1 MFLHKRKFAKVS
13 ANLALNSP
21 PASVQNNIMSDSL
34 GSFRANSAKSSRRKT
49 LVATLSFVLI
59 ASSALA
65 QGPGGPGSG
74 QSGGPGGPGGGFGG
88 GPQGGPGGSGFKLP
102 SFQLELPA
110 SAAAPAMQSP
120 SGNTGPT
127 QSNNAI
133 GLPNFPD
140 PKLNLPSISPYADPT
155 SPENNPLI
163 KTSELDLKARL
174 NQDGPDISSGIV
186 WRVFAPEVGADGQ
199 LALIASAKGGS
210 TVFNLPEGSY
220 LVHAAYG
227 RAGATKRITL
237 NKNTRH
243 EVMTLDA
250 GGMKLSAVL
259 PDEAKIKS
267 DLVRFSIYADED
279 NSDRSLIVPDVK
291 PDTIIRL
298 NSGTY
303 HVVSNYGTANAIIRA
318 DIRVEAGKLTE
329 ATVQHRAAEV
339 VLKLVAKKGG
349 EALADTSWS
358 ILNASGDVVRESA
371 GAYSSMV
378 LIEGDYVAVAKNKDR
393 IYQRDFKVTSGANE
407 EVEVIANRESEAL
420 TDDDA
425 AQD

>member
-1 MFLHKRKFAKVS
+1 
-13 ANLALNSP
+13 
-21 PASVQNNIMSDSL
+21 MSDIPGL
-34 GSFRANSAKSSRRKT
+34 FQANSVKSSRSKT
-49 LVATLSFVLI
+49 LAATLSFVLI

-65 QGPGGPGSG
+65 QGPGGPGG
-74 QSGGPGGPGGGFGG
+74 PGGPAGGPGGFMGGGFGQA
-88 GPQGGPGGSGFKLP
+88 PQGSIGGGFTMPNFRPAPMDNAPLAPQTPADGAWTNGAGPV
-102 SFQLELPA
+102 
-110 SAAAPAMQSP
+110 
-120 SGNTGPT
+120 
-127 QSNNAI
+127 QSNTTNSLTGSLP
-133 GLPNFPD
+133 GLPEQ
-140 PKLNLPSISPYADPT
+140 KLNLPALSPYASPL
-155 SPENNPLI
+155 SPENNPLT

-186 WRVFAPEVGADGQ
+186 WRVFAPEVGPDGQ
-199 LALIASAKGGS
+199 LALIASSKGGS

-237 NKNTRH
+237 THATRQ

-250 GGMKLSAVL
+250 GGLKLSAVL
-259 PDEAKIKS
+259 PDHGEIKS

-279 NSDRSLIVPDVK
+279 NTDRSLIVPDVK

-339 VLKLVAKKGG
+339 MLKLVAKKGG

-358 ILNASGDVVRESA
+358 VLNASGDVVRESA

-393 IYQRDFKVTSGANE
+393 IYQRDFKVTSGNNE
-407 EVEVIANRESEAL
+407 EVEVVANRESEAL
-420 TDDDA
+420 TDDDDA
-425 AQD
+425 LD

>member
-1 MFLHKRKFAKVS
+1 MVD
-13 ANLALNSP
+13 LALNST
-21 PASVQNNIMSDSL
+21 PAWVQNIIMSDIL
-34 GSFRANSAKSSRRKT
+34 GLFRASSAKSSRSKSF
-49 LVATLSFVLI
+49 VATLSFVLI

-65 QGPGGPGSG
+65 QGPGGPG
-74 QSGGPGGPGGGFGG
+74 GPGGGMDGGFGG
-88 GPQGGPGGSGFKLP
+88 GPQGNPGSGFKLP

-110 SAAAPAMQSP
+110 PAPVQAP
-120 SGNTGPT
+120 SN
-127 QSNNAI
+127 SNGAVQTNSI
-133 GLPNFPD
+133 NGLPDFPE
-140 PKLNLPSISPYADPT
+140 PKLNLPALSPYASPT

-174 NQDGPDISSGIV
+174 NQDGPDISTGLV
-186 WRVFAPEVGADGQ
+186 WRVFAPEVGPDGQ
-199 LALIASAKGGS
+199 LALIASSKGGS
-210 TVFNLPEGSY
+210 AVFNLPEGSY

-237 NKNTRH
+237 TQASRH

-259 PDEAKIKS
+259 PDEGKIKG

-279 NSDRSLIVPDVK
+279 NNDRSLIVPDVK

-298 NSGTY
+298 NSGIY
-303 HVVSNYGTANAIIRA
+303 HVVSNYGTANATIRA

-329 ATVQHRAAEV
+329 ATVQHRAADIL
-339 VLKLVAKKGG
+339 LKLVREKGG

-393 IYQRDFKVTSGANE
+393 IYQRDFKVTSGAND
-407 EVEVIANRESEAL
+407 EVEVVANRESEAS
-420 TDDDA
+420 DSGFSS
-425 AQD
+425 QD

>member
-1 MFLHKRKFAKVS
+1 MVD
-13 ANLALNSP
+13 LALNSP
-21 PASVQNNIMSDSL
+21 PAWGQNMSMSDTMGL
-34 GSFRANSAKSSRRKT
+34 FRANSAKSSRSKS
-49 LVATLSFVLI
+49 LAATLSFVLI

-65 QGPGGPGSG
+65 QGPGGPG
-74 QSGGPGGPGGGFGG
+74 GPG
-88 GPQGGPGGSGFKLP
+88 GPQGGPGGGFKLP
-102 SFQLELPA
+102 NFQLEPPA
-110 SAAAPAMQSP
+110 PAPAAPPAMQAP
-120 SGNTGPT
+120 SGGNGSVQTNST
-127 QSNNAI
+127 S
-133 GLPNFPD
+133 GLPNFPE
-140 PKLNLPSISPYADPT
+140 PKLNLPTLSPYASPI
-155 SPENNPLI
+155 SPENNPLV

-174 NQDGPDISSGIV
+174 KQDGPDISTGLV

-199 LALIASAKGGS
+199 LALIASSKGGS

-237 NKNTRH
+237 TNASRH

-259 PDEAKIKS
+259 PDEGKIKS

-279 NSDRSLIVPDVK
+279 NNDRSLIVPDVK

-303 HVVSNYGTANAIIRA
+303 HVVSNYGSANAIIRA

-339 VLKLVAKKGG
+339 VLKLVREKGG

-371 GAYSSMV
+371 GAYSSLV

-393 IYQRDFKVTSGANE
+393 IYQRDFKVSSGKNE
-407 EVEVIANRESEAL
+407 DVEVVTSKEFEAS
-420 TDDDA
+420 DDTVD
-425 AQD
+425 

>member
-1 MFLHKRKFAKVS
+1 MGL
-13 ANLALNSP
+13 
-21 PASVQNNIMSDSL
+21 
-34 GSFRANSAKSSRRKT
+34 FRANSAKSSRSKT
-49 LVATLSFVLI
+49 LAATLSFVLI

-65 QGPGGPGSG
+65 QGPGGPG
-74 QSGGPGGPGGGFGG
+74 GPG
-88 GPQGGPGGSGFKLP
+88 GPQGGPGGGFKLP
-102 SFQLELPA
+102 NFQLEPPA
-110 SAAAPAMQSP
+110 PAPAAPPAMQAP
-120 SGNTGPT
+120 SGGNGSVQGNST
-127 QSNNAI
+127 S
-133 GLPNFPD
+133 GLPNFPE
-140 PKLNLPSISPYADPT
+140 PKLNLPTLSPYASPI
-155 SPENNPLI
+155 SPENNPLV

-174 NQDGPDISSGIV
+174 KQDGPDISTGLV

-199 LALIASAKGGS
+199 LALIASSKGGS

-237 NKNTRH
+237 TNASRH
-243 EVMTLDA
+243 EVMILDA

-259 PDEAKIKS
+259 PDEGKIKS

-279 NSDRSLIVPDVK
+279 NNDRSLIVPDVK

-303 HVVSNYGTANAIIRA
+303 HVVSNYGSANAIIRA

-339 VLKLVAKKGG
+339 VLKLVREKGG

-371 GAYSSMV
+371 GAYSSLV

-393 IYQRDFKVTSGANE
+393 IYQRDFKVSSGKNE
-407 EVEVIANRESEAL
+407 DVEVVTSKEFEAS
-420 TDDDA
+420 DDTVD
-425 AQD
+425 

>member
-1 MFLHKRKFAKVS
+1 MSMVD
-13 ANLALNSP
+13 LALNSP
-21 PASVQNNIMSDSL
+21 PAWGQNMSMSDTMGL
-34 GSFRANSAKSSRRKT
+34 FRANSAKSSRSKT
-49 LVATLSFVLI
+49 LAATLSFVLI

-65 QGPGGPGSG
+65 QGPGGPG
-74 QSGGPGGPGGGFGG
+74 GPG
-88 GPQGGPGGSGFKLP
+88 GPQGGPGGGFKLP
-102 SFQLELPA
+102 NFQLEPPA
-110 SAAAPAMQSP
+110 PAPAAPPAMQAP
-120 SGNTGPT
+120 SGGNGSVQGNST
-127 QSNNAI
+127 S
-133 GLPNFPD
+133 GLPNFPE
-140 PKLNLPSISPYADPT
+140 PKLNLPTLSPYASPI
-155 SPENNPLI
+155 SPENNPLV

-174 NQDGPDISSGIV
+174 KQDGPDISTGLV

-199 LALIASAKGGS
+199 LALIASSKGGS

-237 NKNTRH
+237 TNASRH

-259 PDEAKIKS
+259 PDEGKIKS

-279 NSDRSLIVPDVK
+279 NNDRSLIVPDVK

-303 HVVSNYGTANAIIRA
+303 HVVSNYGSANAIIRA

-339 VLKLVAKKGG
+339 VLKLVREKGG

-371 GAYSSMV
+371 GAYSSLV

-393 IYQRDFKVTSGANE
+393 IYQRDFKVSSGKNE
-407 EVEVIANRESEAL
+407 DVEVVTSKEFEAS
-420 TDDDA
+420 DDTVD
-425 AQD
+425 

>member
-1 MFLHKRKFAKVS
+1 MITVD
-13 ANLALNSP
+13 LALNST
-21 PASVQNNIMSDSL
+21 PAWVQNIIMSDIL
-34 GSFRANSAKSSRRKT
+34 GLFRASSAKSSRSKSF
-49 LVATLSFVLI
+49 VATLSFVLI

-65 QGPGGPGSG
+65 QGPGGPG
-74 QSGGPGGPGGGFGG
+74 GPGGGMDGGFGG
-88 GPQGGPGGSGFKLP
+88 GPQGNPGSGFKLP

-110 SAAAPAMQSP
+110 PAPVQAP
-120 SGNTGPT
+120 SN
-127 QSNNAI
+127 SNGAVQTNSI
-133 GLPNFPD
+133 NGLPDFPE
-140 PKLNLPSISPYADPT
+140 PKLNLPALSPYASPT

-174 NQDGPDISSGIV
+174 NQDGPDISTGLV
-186 WRVFAPEVGADGQ
+186 WRVFAPEVGPDGQ
-199 LALIASAKGGS
+199 LALIASSKGGS
-210 TVFNLPEGSY
+210 AVFNLPEGSY

-237 NKNTRH
+237 TQASRH

-259 PDEAKIKS
+259 PDEGKIKG

-279 NSDRSLIVPDVK
+279 NNDRSLIVPDVK

-298 NSGTY
+298 NSGIY
-303 HVVSNYGTANAIIRA
+303 HVVSNYGTANATIRA

-329 ATVQHRAAEV
+329 ATVQHRAADIL
-339 VLKLVAKKGG
+339 LKLVREKGG

-393 IYQRDFKVTSGANE
+393 IYQRDFKVTSGAND
-407 EVEVIANRESEAL
+407 EVEVVANRESEAS
-420 TDDDA
+420 DSGFSS
-425 AQD
+425 QD

>member
-1 MFLHKRKFAKVS
+1 MGL
-13 ANLALNSP
+13 
-21 PASVQNNIMSDSL
+21 
-34 GSFRANSAKSSRRKT
+34 FRANSAKSSRSKT
-49 LVATLSFVLI
+49 LAATLSFVLI

-65 QGPGGPGSG
+65 QGPGGPG
-74 QSGGPGGPGGGFGG
+74 GPGGGFGG
-88 GPQGGPGGSGFKLP
+88 GPQGGPGGGFKLP
-102 SFQLELPA
+102 NFQLEPPA
-110 SAAAPAMQSP
+110 PAPAAPPAMQAP
-120 SGNTGPT
+120 SGGNGSVQTNST
-127 QSNNAI
+127 S
-133 GLPNFPD
+133 GLPNFPE
-140 PKLNLPSISPYADPT
+140 PKLNLPTLSPYASPI
-155 SPENNPLI
+155 SPENNPLV

-174 NQDGPDISSGIV
+174 KQDGPDISTGLV

-199 LALIASAKGGS
+199 LALIASSKGGS

-237 NKNTRH
+237 TNASRH

-259 PDEAKIKS
+259 PDEGKIKS

-279 NSDRSLIVPDVK
+279 NNDRSLIVPDVK

-303 HVVSNYGTANAIIRA
+303 HVVSNYGSANAIIRA

-339 VLKLVAKKGG
+339 VLKLVREKGG

-371 GAYSSMV
+371 GAYSSLV
-378 LIEGDYVAVAKNKDR
+378 LIEGDYVAVAKNKVSSGKNEDVEV
-393 IYQRDFKVTSGANE
+393 VTSKE
-407 EVEVIANRESEAL
+407 FEAS
-420 TDDDA
+420 DDTVD
-425 AQD
+425 

>member
-1 MFLHKRKFAKVS
+1 MQAPS
-13 ANLALNSP
+13 GGNG
-21 PASVQNNIMSDSL
+21 SVQT
-34 GSFRANSAKSSRRKT
+34 NSTS
-49 LVATLSFVLI
+49 
-59 ASSALA
+59 
-65 QGPGGPGSG
+65 
-74 QSGGPGGPGGGFGG
+74 
-88 GPQGGPGGSGFKLP
+88 
-102 SFQLELPA
+102 
-110 SAAAPAMQSP
+110 
-120 SGNTGPT
+120 
-127 QSNNAI
+127 
-133 GLPNFPD
+133 GLPNFPE
-140 PKLNLPSISPYADPT
+140 PKLNLPTLSPYASPI
-155 SPENNPLI
+155 SPENNPLV

-174 NQDGPDISSGIV
+174 KQDGPDISTGLV

-199 LALIASAKGGS
+199 LALIASSKGGS

-237 NKNTRH
+237 TNASRH
-243 EVMTLDA
+243 EIMTLDA

-259 PDEAKIKS
+259 PDEGKIKS

-279 NSDRSLIVPDVK
+279 NNDRSLIVPDVK

-303 HVVSNYGTANAIIRA
+303 HVVSNYGSANAIIRA

-339 VLKLVAKKGG
+339 VLKLVREKGG

-371 GAYSSMV
+371 GAYSSLV

-393 IYQRDFKVTSGANE
+393 IYQRDFKVSSGKNE
-407 EVEVIANRESEAL
+407 DVEVVTSKEFEAS
-420 TDDDA
+420 DDTVD
-425 AQD
+425 

>member
-1 MFLHKRKFAKVS
+1 
-13 ANLALNSP
+13 
-21 PASVQNNIMSDSL
+21 MSDRTDL
-34 GSFRANSAKSSRRKT
+34 FRVRRKKSSRGT
-49 LVATLSFVLI
+49 SLAAGVSLVLI

-65 QGPGGPGSG
+65 QDINS
-74 QSGGPGGPGGGFGG
+74 
-88 GPQGGPGGSGFKLP
+88 
-102 SFQLELPA
+102 
-110 SAAAPAMQSP
+110 
-120 SGNTGPT
+120 T
-127 QSNNAI
+127 I
-133 GLPNFPD
+133 GLPDLPQ
-140 PKLNLPSISPYADPT
+140 PKLNLPTLSPYANPA
-155 SPENNPLI
+155 SPENNPLV

-174 NQDGPDISSGIV
+174 NQDGPDIPTGLV
-186 WRVFAPEVGADGQ
+186 WRVFAPEAGPDGQ
-199 LALIASAKGGS
+199 LALIASSKGGS
-210 TVFNLPEGSY
+210 AVFNLPEGSY

-237 NKNTRH
+237 TSGNRH

-259 PDEAKIKS
+259 PDEGEIKS
-267 DLVRFSIYADED
+267 DLLRFSIYADED
-279 NSDRSLIVPDVK
+279 NNDRSLIVPDVK

-303 HVVSNYGTANAIIRA
+303 HVVSNYGTANATIRA

-329 ATVQHRAAEV
+329 ATVEHRAAEV
-339 VLKLVAKKGG
+339 ILKLVREKGG

-358 ILNASGDVVRESA
+358 VLNASGDVVRESA

-393 IYQRDFKVTSGANE
+393 IYQRDFKVTSGDNE
-407 EVEVIANRESEAL
+407 EVEVIASREFEAL
-420 TDDDA
+420 TDNDA

>member
-1 MFLHKRKFAKVS
+1 M
-13 ANLALNSP
+13 
-21 PASVQNNIMSDSL
+21 
-34 GSFRANSAKSSRRKT
+34 
-49 LVATLSFVLI
+49 
-59 ASSALA
+59 
-65 QGPGGPGSG
+65 
-74 QSGGPGGPGGGFGG
+74 
-88 GPQGGPGGSGFKLP
+88 
-102 SFQLELPA
+102 
-110 SAAAPAMQSP
+110 
-120 SGNTGPT
+120 
-127 QSNNAI
+127 
-133 GLPNFPD
+133 
-140 PKLNLPSISPYADPT
+140 
-155 SPENNPLI
+155 
-163 KTSELDLKARL
+163 
-174 NQDGPDISSGIV
+174 
-186 WRVFAPEVGADGQ
+186 
-199 LALIASAKGGS
+199 
-210 TVFNLPEGSY
+210 FNLPEGSY

-237 NKNTRH
+237 TNASRH

-259 PDEAKIKS
+259 PDEGKIKG

-279 NSDRSLIVPDVK
+279 NNDRSLIVPDVK

-303 HVVSNYGTANAIIRA
+303 HVVSNYGSANAVIRA

-339 VLKLVAKKGG
+339 VLKLVREKGG

-393 IYQRDFKVTSGANE
+393 IYQRDFKVTSGANG
-407 EVEVIANRESEAL
+407 EVEVVANRESEAP
-420 TDDDA
+420 DDGFSG
-425 AQD
+425 QD

>member
-1 MFLHKRKFAKVS
+1 MGL
-13 ANLALNSP
+13 
-21 PASVQNNIMSDSL
+21 
-34 GSFRANSAKSSRRKT
+34 FRANSAKSSRSKT
-49 LVATLSFVLI
+49 LAATLSFVLI

-65 QGPGGPGSG
+65 QGPGGPG
-74 QSGGPGGPGGGFGG
+74 GPG
-88 GPQGGPGGSGFKLP
+88 GPQGGPGGGFKLP
-102 SFQLELPA
+102 NFQLEPPA
-110 SAAAPAMQSP
+110 PAPAAPPAMQAP
-120 SGNTGPT
+120 SGGNGSVQGNST
-127 QSNNAI
+127 S
-133 GLPNFPD
+133 GLPNFPE
-140 PKLNLPSISPYADPT
+140 PKLNLPTLSPYASPI
-155 SPENNPLI
+155 SPENNPLV

-174 NQDGPDISSGIV
+174 KQDGPDISTGLV

-199 LALIASAKGGS
+199 LALIASSKGGS

-237 NKNTRH
+237 TNASRH

-259 PDEAKIKS
+259 PDEGKIKS

-279 NSDRSLIVPDVK
+279 NNDRSLIVPDVK

-303 HVVSNYGTANAIIRA
+303 HVVSNYGSANAIIRA

-339 VLKLVAKKGG
+339 VLKLVREKGG

-371 GAYSSMV
+371 GAYSSLV

-393 IYQRDFKVTSGANE
+393 IYQRDFKVSSGKNE
-407 EVEVIANRESEAL
+407 DVEVVTSKEFEAS
-420 TDDDA
+420 DDTVD
-425 AQD
+425 

>member
-1 MFLHKRKFAKVS
+1 MGL
-13 ANLALNSP
+13 
-21 PASVQNNIMSDSL
+21 
-34 GSFRANSAKSSRRKT
+34 FRANSAKSSRSKT
-49 LVATLSFVLI
+49 LAATLSFVLI

-65 QGPGGPGSG
+65 QGPGGPG
-74 QSGGPGGPGGGFGG
+74 GPGGGFGG
-88 GPQGGPGGSGFKLP
+88 GPQGGPGGGFKLP
-102 SFQLELPA
+102 NFQLEPPA
-110 SAAAPAMQSP
+110 PAPAAPPAMQAP
-120 SGNTGPT
+120 SGGNGSVQTNST
-127 QSNNAI
+127 S
-133 GLPNFPD
+133 GLPNFPE
-140 PKLNLPSISPYADPT
+140 PKLNLPTLSPYASPI
-155 SPENNPLI
+155 SPENNPLV

-174 NQDGPDISSGIV
+174 KQDGPDISTGLV

-199 LALIASAKGGS
+199 LALIASSKGGS

-237 NKNTRH
+237 TNASRH

-259 PDEAKIKS
+259 PDEGKIKS

-279 NSDRSLIVPDVK
+279 NNDRSLIVPDVK

-303 HVVSNYGTANAIIRA
+303 HVVSNYGSANAIIRA

-339 VLKLVAKKGG
+339 VLKLVREKGG

-371 GAYSSMV
+371 GAYSSLV

-393 IYQRDFKVTSGANE
+393 IYQRDFKVSSGKNE
-407 EVEVIANRESEAL
+407 DVEVVTSKEFEAS
-420 TDDDA
+420 DDTVD
-425 AQD
+425 

>member
-1 MFLHKRKFAKVS
+1 MGL
-13 ANLALNSP
+13 
-21 PASVQNNIMSDSL
+21 
-34 GSFRANSAKSSRRKT
+34 FRANSAKSSRSKT
-49 LVATLSFVLI
+49 LAATLSFVLI

-65 QGPGGPGSG
+65 QGPGGPG
-74 QSGGPGGPGGGFGG
+74 GPGGGMGGGFGG
-88 GPQGGPGGSGFKLP
+88 GPQGGPGGGFKLP
-102 SFQLELPA
+102 NFQLEPPA
-110 SAAAPAMQSP
+110 PAPAAPPAMQAP
-120 SGNTGPT
+120 SGGNGSVQTNST
-127 QSNNAI
+127 S
-133 GLPNFPD
+133 GLPNFPE
-140 PKLNLPSISPYADPT
+140 PKLNLPTLSPYASPI
-155 SPENNPLI
+155 SPENNPLV

-174 NQDGPDISSGIV
+174 KQDGPDISTGLV

-199 LALIASAKGGS
+199 LALIASSKGGS

-237 NKNTRH
+237 TNASRH
-243 EVMTLDA
+243 EIMTLDA

-259 PDEAKIKS
+259 PDEGKIKS

-279 NSDRSLIVPDVK
+279 NNDRSLIVPDVK

-303 HVVSNYGTANAIIRA
+303 HVVSNYGSANAIIRA

-339 VLKLVAKKGG
+339 VLKLVREKGG

-371 GAYSSMV
+371 GAYSSLV

-393 IYQRDFKVTSGANE
+393 IYQRDFKVSSGKNE
-407 EVEVIANRESEAL
+407 DVEVVTSKEFEAS
-420 TDDDA
+420 DDTVD
-425 AQD
+425 

>member
-1 MFLHKRKFAKVS
+1 MLS
-13 ANLALNSP
+13 LALNSP
-21 PASVQNNIMSDSL
+21 PASVQNINMSFGL
-34 GSFRANSAKSSRRKT
+34 GLFQENSAKSSRGKS
-49 LVATLSFVLI
+49 LATVLSFVLI
-59 ASSALA
+59 ASPALA
-65 QGPGGPGSG
+65 QAPEGIEG
-74 QSGGPGGPGGGFGG
+74 QRSD
-88 GPQGGPGGSGFKLP
+88 SGFKLP
-102 SFQLELPA
+102 SFQLEPQ
-110 SAAAPAMQSP
+110 APDVTPPVQTP
-120 SGNTGPT
+120 VENNGPI
-127 QSNNAI
+127 QSNNTI

-140 PKLNLPSISPYADPT
+140 PKLNLPAISPYASPT

-163 KTSELDLKARL
+163 KTSQLDLRARL

-186 WRVFAPEVGADGQ
+186 WRVFAPETGEDGQ
-199 LALIASAKGGS
+199 LALIASSKGGS
-210 TVFNLPEGSY
+210 TVFNLPDGSY

-237 NKNTRH
+237 SNNIRH

-259 PDEAKIKS
+259 PDNGKIKS
-267 DLVRFSIYADED
+267 DLVRFSIYSDED
-279 NSDRSLIVPDVK
+279 NNDRSLIVPDVK

-358 ILNASGDVVRESA
+358 VLNASGDVVRESA

-393 IYQRDFKVTSGANE
+393 IYQRDFKVTSGNNE

-425 AQD
+425 VQD

>member
-1 MFLHKRKFAKVS
+1 MITVD
-13 ANLALNSP
+13 LALNSP
-21 PASVQNNIMSDSL
+21 PAWVQNIIMSDIL
-34 GSFRANSAKSSRRKT
+34 GLFQTSSAKSSRSKSF
-49 LVATLSFVLI
+49 VAALSVVLI
-59 ASSALA
+59 ASSAFA
-65 QGPGGPGSG
+65 QGP
-74 QSGGPGGPGGGFGG
+74 GGPGGPGGGMGSGMGDGFGG
-88 GPQGGPGGSGFKLP
+88 GRQGGSDGGFKLP
-102 SFQLELPA
+102 GFQLEPP
-110 SAAAPAMQSP
+110 APAPAIPAP
-120 SGNTGPT
+120 SG
-127 QSNNAI
+127 SNGAVQTNSTI
-133 GLPNFPD
+133 GLPNFPE
-140 PKLNLPSISPYADPT
+140 PKLNLPTLSPYANPT
-155 SPENNPLI
+155 SPENNPLV

-174 NQDGPDISSGIV
+174 NEDGPDISTGLV
-186 WRVFAPEVGADGQ
+186 WRVFAPEVGPDGQ
-199 LALIASAKGGS
+199 LALIASSKGGS

-237 NKNTRH
+237 TNASRH

-259 PDEAKIKS
+259 PDEGKIKG

-279 NSDRSLIVPDVK
+279 NNDRSLIVPDVK
-291 PDTIIRL
+291 PETIIRL

-303 HVVSNYGTANAIIRA
+303 HVVSNYGSANAVIRA

-339 VLKLVAKKGG
+339 VLKLVREKGG

-393 IYQRDFKVTSGANE
+393 IYQRDFKVTSGANG
-407 EVEVIANRESEAL
+407 EVEVVANRESEAP
-420 TDDDA
+420 DDGFSG
-425 AQD
+425 QD